1 MNSYYK
7 LGHRQAMTSAGLI
20 LRWIDKDNVIGP
32 ENRQYI
38 KNLFVHKTVEEF
50 DRRRIEDFCEIV
62 LRYVED
68 ATADY
73 YEAEISLKELT
84 QTLRI
89 ARAFYDVLNGLELME
104 LE

>member
-20 LRWIDKDNVIGP
+20 LRWIDKDNVIDP

-38 KNLFVHKTVEEF
+38 KNLFEHKTVEEF
-50 DRRRIEDFCEIV
+50 DRRRIEAFREIV
-62 LRYVED
+62 LRYVDD
-68 ATADY
+68 AITDY
-73 YEAEISLKELT
+73 YESVISLKELT

-89 ARAFYDVLNGLELME
+89 DRALYDVLNGLELME